1 MKLVWDQTGERYYE
15 TGIDRGVVY
24 PQDASGK
31 YPKGEAWN
39 GLISVTKSPTGAEA
53 TPLWANNHK
62 YANLY
67 SAEELAF
74 TIEAYM
80 YPDGFAACNGE
91 VELMEGV
98 RIGQQKRSPFG
109 LVYRNWVGNDTAGTK
124 AAYILNI
131 IYGAT
136 AKPAEEADTTINESP
151 EAKTMSWECD
161 TVPAEVEGHEPSA
174 SLEIDSRKFEASAL
188 KALEDALFGTDDKE
202 AYLPLPA
209 EVITLLGG
217 AAG

>member
-24 PQDASGK
+24 PQDASGA

-98 RIGQQKRSPFG
+98 RMGQQKRSPFG
-109 LVYRNWVGNDTAGTK
+109 LAYRNWVGNDTEGTK

-136 AKPAEEADTTINESP
+136 AKPSEEADTTINESP

-161 TVPAEVEGHEPSA
+161 TVPVEVEGHEPSA